1 ARVKDGEANVIRIYV
16 LTYGQDENSV
26 AMPTQALKDKLLE
39 YLNKYKMLTDWLEI
53 ENGFWSKINFSG
65 EVIISEGFN
74 SQDILEKIKSA
85 LNNLLNIDTREMGK
99 ALRIS
104 DVYAAIDNIEGV
116 EHVELDSPKE
126 TIKASISEL
135 LVMGNINF
143 RMSVKDNG

>member
-1 ARVKDGEANVIRIYV
+1 
-16 LTYGQDENSV
+16 
-26 AMPTQALKDKLLE
+26 M
-39 YLNKYKMLTDWLEI
+39 
-53 ENGFWSKINFSG
+53 
-65 EVIISEGFN
+65 IISEGFN